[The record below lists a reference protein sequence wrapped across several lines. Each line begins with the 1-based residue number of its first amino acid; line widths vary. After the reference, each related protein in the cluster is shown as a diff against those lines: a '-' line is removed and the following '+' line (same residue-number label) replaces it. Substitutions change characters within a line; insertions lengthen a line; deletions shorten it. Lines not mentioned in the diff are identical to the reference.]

1 MIISAFIKITL
12 PNIQD
17 LLKNFKKF
25 KRLSNSILNLRIIN
39 LNAQQISLNHKKIRL
54 PIIQFFHKDYKDINK
69 VTNYPQTPSIIVL
82 LIIKASYIK
91 IKVNFIIK
99 MIIYN
104 QAYKKMIV
112 ICNSKSQQNFKIIF
126 NQIQEFKIMI
136 LFHINLIKIIKQ
148 NISKKL
154 SRIHN
159 INFQMVAGNVRNVLT
174 IILKEEKN
182 VIDARNLNLKKILK
196 ANLNTC

>member
-1 MIISAFIKITL
+1 
-12 PNIQD
+12 
-17 LLKNFKKF
+17 LKNFKKF

-104 QAYKKMIV
+104 QAYKKMII
-112 ICNSKSQQNFKIIF
+112 ICNSKSQ
-126 NQIQEFKIMI
+126 
-136 LFHINLIKIIKQ
+136 
-148 NISKKL
+148 
-154 SRIHN
+154 
-159 INFQMVAGNVRNVLT
+159 
-174 IILKEEKN
+174 
-182 VIDARNLNLKKILK
+182 
-196 ANLNTC
+196 